1 MTTDD
6 RLRRAGAAV
15 RRAAEK
21 MNASDEVG
29 TIEQFDRFRRRKDR
43 NRAIGA
49 IALVATLV
57 AVSFA
62 VVSANREN
70 ARETPANNRHTP
82 VSRVLGTVTITKT
95 GSSLDGEMSVDAGPF
110 TVTIR
115 NKTADLKGIFVFAVG
130 DDQRFQRMLAYVER
144 VSAGKADYTHARM
157 NAFIEMGGQI
167 ITDVNGGDTIRVS
180 GNLNPGTYAI
190 WCGSTPP
197 GTYGAFWAGIAMR
210 TRPADFIGP
219 IEAR

>member
-21 MNASDEVG
+21 TNASDEEG
-29 TIEQFDRFRRRKDR
+29 TIERFDRFRRRKDR

-49 IALVATLV
+49 IALVAALV

-62 VVSANREN
+62 VLSANREN
-70 ARETPANNRHTP
+70 ARETPANNHHTP
-82 VSRVLGTVTITKT
+82 VSRNLGTVTITKT

-110 TVTIR
+110 TVSIR
-115 NKTADLKGIFVFAVG
+115 NETERLKGIFVFAV
-130 DDQRFQRMLAYVER
+130 DNDHRFQQMLTYVER
-144 VSAGKADYTHARM
+144 VSAGKAEYTHARM
-157 NAFIEMGGQI
+157 NAFIEMGGRI

-197 GTYGAFWAGIAMR
+197 GTYGEFWAGIATR